1 MEKLQR
7 ALAGM
12 GTGGTVTEILQQKD
26 GVTVARVM
34 TDDGP
39 RVLKTFEKAEFAR
52 EIENYRLLGELGV
65 PALRVYGVTETAL
78 LLEDIR
84 ESRWRLGREEDLH
97 DPEVAR
103 LLAGWYRA
111 LHQAGEGYLRENPG
125 AKFYDEYELVTPE
138 TLAMVQQKTGTG
150 ALPVWRY
157 LEENFGR
164 IEEAARQLGR
174 TLAYNDFYYVNFAV
188 ARDKSAALMFDYN
201 LLGKGTRYA
210 DVRNVLYSLS
220 EEAGEAFRE
229 AYGFVPDPAEE
240 AADEVMAVLSTLVLA
255 ARRERFPGWAE
266 EALAALREGFE
277 EKVERMIGGY

>member
-12 GTGGTVTEILQQKD
+12 GTGGTVTEILQKKD

-39 RVLKTFEKAEFAR
+39 RVLKTFDKAEFAR

-65 PALRVYGVTETAL
+65 PTLRIYGVTETAL
-78 LLEDIR
+78 LMEDIR

-97 DPEVAR
+97 DPEVAW

-111 LHQAGEGYLRENPG
+111 LHRAGEGYLRATPG

-188 ARDKSAALMFDYN
+188 AKDKSAALMFDYN

-210 DVRNVLYSLS
+210 DVRNVLCSLS
-220 EEAGEAFRE
+220 EEAGEVFRE

-240 AADEVMAVLSTLVLA
+240 AAYGVMAVLSTLVLA
-255 ARRERFPGWAE
+255 AQRDRFPGWAE

-277 EKVERMIGGY
+277 EKVERMIGGC

>member
-7 ALAGM
+7 ALAEMGVGGM
-12 GTGGTVTEILQQKD
+12 VTEILQQKD

-39 RVLKTFEKAEFAR
+39 RVLKTFDKAEFAR

-65 PALRVYGVTETAL
+65 PTLRIYGVTETAL
-78 LLEDIR
+78 LMEDIR

-97 DPEVAR
+97 DPEVAW

-111 LHQAGEGYLRENPG
+111 LHQAGEGYLRENPEAG
-125 AKFYDEYELVTPE
+125 LYDEYELVTPE
-138 TLAMVQQKTGTG
+138 VLAEVRRKTGTG

-157 LEENFGR
+157 LEANFGW

-210 DVRNVLYSLS
+210 DVRNVLCSLS
-220 EEAGEAFRE
+220 EEAGEVFRE

-240 AADEVMAVLSTLVLA
+240 AADGVMAVLSDAGAGGA
-255 ARRERFPGWAE
+255 AGQVPG
-266 EALAALREGFE
+266 
-277 EKVERMIGGY
+277 MGGRGACSIAGGV

>member
-1 MEKLQR
+1 M
-7 ALAGM
+7 
-12 GTGGTVTEILQQKD
+12 
-26 GVTVARVM
+26 
-34 TDDGP
+34 
-39 RVLKTFEKAEFAR
+39 
-52 EIENYRLLGELGV
+52 
-65 PALRVYGVTETAL
+65 
-78 LLEDIR
+78 EDIR
-84 ESRWRLGREEDLH
+84 ESRWRLGREEDLR

-111 LHQAGEGYLRENPG
+111 LHRAGEGYLRENPG

-210 DVRNVLYSLS
+210 DVRNVLCSLS
-220 EEAGEAFRE
+220 EEAGEVFRE
-229 AYGFVPDPAEE
+229 AYGFVPNPAEE
-240 AADEVMAVLSTLVLA
+240 AADGVMAVLSTLVLA
-255 ARRERFPGWAE
+255 AQRERFPGWAE

-277 EKVERMIGGY
+277 EKVERMIGEY